1 MKLSKALM
9 IAAAVLPLFLF
20 VFPMWNI
27 TLEAPQYPIPLGID
41 ISINK
46 MAGAHEGDIQN
57 IDLMNHYVGMKK
69 LPTEMKE
76 FEIFP
81 VVIIVMSI
89 LGLILA
95 FIGNNKLYLSWFV
108 IMVILGIAG
117 MYDFYLWLYD
127 YGHNLN
133 PQAAI
138 KMPGQA
144 YMPPV
149 FGTKQILNFTAHSY
163 PMLGSFFL
171 LVGICLSP
179 AAFYF
184 SLKEE
189 RKNKN

>member
-1 MKLSKALM
+1 MKLSKMLM

-41 ISINK
+41 ISLNK
-46 MAGAHEGDIQN
+46 MEGAHEGDIQN

-69 LPTEMKE
+69 LPTKMKE

-81 VVIIVMSI
+81 IVIIVMSI
-89 LGLILA
+89 IGLIIA
-95 FIGNNKLYLSWFV
+95 FIGNKRLYLAWFV
-108 IMVILGIAG
+108 LMVILGTAG

-133 PQAAI
+133 PHAAI

-171 LVGICLSP
+171 FVGICLSP
-179 AAFYF
+179 VAFYIT
-184 SLKEE
+184 LKEE
-189 RKNKN
+189 RKN